1 MKSAIYKTTIL
12 TLLLTCTCAAVIFGC
27 RSVKGES
34 ESDSIPDGVVAIP
47 HGYMARLEQVHDGRM
62 IGFGPF
68 VGYYF
73 RPETPRDL
81 SRLSFVCFNEKRFY
95 SSDMPDSAK
104 LYEGTALLVTLPS
117 ADIVIP
123 PPRTESIRYFFRKHP
138 RSGVTPGRSLKTNL
152 YIFTPAMTVPG
163 RC

>member
-12 TLLLTCTCAAVIFGC
+12 TVLLTCTCAAVIFGC
-27 RSVKGES
+27 RSVKGEI

-73 RPETPRDL
+73 RPETP
-81 SRLSFVCFNEKRFY
+81 
-95 SSDMPDSAK
+95 
-104 LYEGTALLVTLPS
+104 G
-117 ADIVIP
+117 I
-123 PPRTESIRYFFRKHP
+123 
-138 RSGVTPGRSLKTNL
+138 
-152 YIFTPAMTVPG
+152 
-163 RC
+163 